1 MSCSHRAEGTSV
13 KQDIKIFNVALSQSW
28 KITLEYYRVISRQ
41 VPETTEMSIVV
52 VKGILGSQERIQV
65 HFLIGSM
72 ASPCPW
78 LQMGS

>member
-1 MSCSHRAEGTSV
+1 MEDHPGVLQSH
-13 KQDIKIFNVALSQSW
+13 KQ
-28 KITLEYYRVISRQ
+28 Q
-41 VPETTEMSIVV
+41 VPETTEMSTVV

-72 ASPCPW
+72 TSPCPW

>member
-1 MSCSHRAEGTSV
+1 MR
-13 KQDIKIFNVALSQSW
+13 QDIKIFNMALFQSW
-28 KITLEYYRVISRQ
+28 KFTLEYYRVISRK
-41 VPETTEMSIVV
+41 VPETTEMSTVV
-52 VKGILGSQERIQV
+52 VKGILRSQERIQV